1 MKRNDWILVLGLVI
15 VMLLLINVH
24 PRENNSTND
33 RFIYT
38 TQIKNHTDTIAQL
51 RTKYRKLILI
61 DTLIKQKYD
70 TLYIILHG
78 DTTCHTTQ
86 RLLAMHRQL
95 DSCANQSLPIEG
107 SGGTRAIK

>member
-1 MKRNDWILVLGLVI
+1 MKRNDWILVMGLVI

-24 PRENNSTND
+24 PRPTETND
-33 RFIYT
+33 RFVYT

-51 RTKYRKLILI
+51 RTKYKRLILI

-95 DSCANQSLPIEG
+95 DSCANQSLSIEG

>member
-1 MKRNDWILVLGLVI
+1 MKRNDVVLILGLVI

-24 PRENNSTND
+24 PRPTATND
-33 RFIYT
+33 RFVYT
-38 TQIKNHTDTIAQL
+38 TQIKNHKDTIAQL
-51 RTKYRKLILI
+51 RTKYRKLIII

-86 RLLAMHRQL
+86 RLIAMHRQL
-95 DSCANQSLPIEG
+95 DTCANQSLPIEG